1 MTRDAALQPVAL
13 RRLVDLVASYDRT
26 LTGGLCRPRGS
37 ALAASRAISTAGCP
51 CSRAHKSGAPCPAPV
66 SEGTAGALR
75 RALLLDTC
83 LFSSSSH
90 LLPGFSHWASFISA
104 TTRQGLW
111 ASPGSCHGLA
121 ASACVRPGPRTAR
134 LRLGACP
141 GPGAPSTLLVL
152 PALRWCCRLPLGPRP
167 PALALSACAVAYPAA
182 TIHRCSCSRTRQRP
196 ASARSIGQPFAR
208 RGAWMM
214 ISRLLPRVCT
224 AQPRV
229 LLGSAGAWISR
240 TMRT

>member
-1 MTRDAALQPVAL
+1 MLPRSQVRRPVPSPCRKGQRGPFA
-13 RRLVDLVASYDRT
+13 VPYS
-26 LTGGLCRPRGS
+26 LTPVCSPRPAISCRGS
-37 ALAASRAISTAGCP
+37 RIG
-51 CSRAHKSGAPCPAPV
+51 PV
-66 SEGTAGALR
+66 
-75 RALLLDTC
+75 
-83 LFSSSSH
+83 
-90 LLPGFSHWASFISA
+90 FISA

-224 AQPRV
+224 PQPRV
-229 LLGSAGAWISR
+229 LLGSAGAWMFR
-240 TMRT
+240 TMRTRCSYHS